1 MFECTPIHGT
11 RRAFKPVSVGSA
23 KQAISIHPQPPSKR
37 RLSPSP
43 CLCIPLPA
51 VKWAAGRHGRTDRA
65 GLGVIPSGHGVNVTH
80 TRRTEGIWTDRPPL
94 GVRADQHGDGGEL
107 QSGSTAPGS
116 VCSSHCSAEAR
127 DRQPPSPALPSP
139 VLTCPSPSSLTN
151 SDMPHAAQ
159 RDAPHF
165 NGERAARTGRP
176 TRPPMDGHMGALKCW
191 VLRLLGKRTPKS
203 TLGGPP
209 VLDVLSGTL
218 LG

>member
-37 RLSPSP
+37 RTSTSP

-65 GLGVIPSGHGVNVTH
+65 GLGVIPSGHGVNATH

-107 QSGSTAPGS
+107 
-116 VCSSHCSAEAR
+116 
-127 DRQPPSPALPSP
+127 
-139 VLTCPSPSSLTN
+139 
-151 SDMPHAAQ
+151 
-159 RDAPHF
+159 
-165 NGERAARTGRP
+165 
-176 TRPPMDGHMGALKCW
+176 
-191 VLRLLGKRTPKS
+191 
-203 TLGGPP
+203 
-209 VLDVLSGTL
+209 
-218 LG
+218 

>member
-1 MFECTPIHGT
+1 MVRVPPDRPGQTRDHAHTSAGYSLSFLGLCAIARSETAAPKMSGTARMFECTPIHGT

-139 VLTCPSPSSLTN
+139 VLTCPPARPSL
-151 SDMPHAAQ
+151 
-159 RDAPHF
+159 
-165 NGERAARTGRP
+165 
-176 TRPPMDGHMGALKCW
+176 
-191 VLRLLGKRTPKS
+191 
-203 TLGGPP
+203 
-209 VLDVLSGTL
+209 
-218 LG
+218 